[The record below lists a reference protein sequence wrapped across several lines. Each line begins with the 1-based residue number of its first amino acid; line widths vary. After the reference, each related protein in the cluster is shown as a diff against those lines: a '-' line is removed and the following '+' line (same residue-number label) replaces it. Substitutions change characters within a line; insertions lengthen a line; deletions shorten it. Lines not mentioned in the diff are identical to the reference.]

1 MGRKQQ
7 KSKYGIFDTQ
17 SYPNGTIY
25 IEAKKKA
32 HNLDGTFDDNYY
44 TKLRRMIQCRLMDI
58 APRHIVVCEKGII
71 QVHTMSSYDLQA
83 VLDAINDAIDKC
95 KVEPSNRDKEK
106 SREYY
111 EKNKEQILE
120 KQRKYN
126 KEHYAERQEYKKEWR
141 KRTGKN

>member
-7 KSKYGIFDTQ
+7 KEKHGIFDTQ
-17 SYPNGTIY
+17 VYPNGTTY
-25 IEAKKKA
+25 IETKKKM
-32 HNLDGTFDDNYY
+32 HNLDGTFNEDYY

-58 APRHIVVCEKGII
+58 APKHIVVCEKGII
-71 QVHTMSSYDLQA
+71 QVHTMSSYDLPS
-83 VLDAINDAIDKC
+83 VLNAIKDAIDKC

-120 KQRKYN
+120 KQREYN
-126 KEHYAERQEYKKEWR
+126 KLHYAERQAYKKDWR